1 VAQPGPRSGAGRESA
16 LQAQQAVSKLQA
28 ELTHVARVTTM
39 GELAAS
45 IAHEQNVV
53 EHSAILCDDPLL
65 KIPPE
70 LMVERMA
77 GANHASRLEMT
88 LHNSEQQLIEKA
100 LQEAAGRVSGPSG
113 AAARLGVPAS
123 TLESKIKRFKI
134 DKFRYRVGND

>member
-1 VAQPGPRSGAGRESA
+1 MTPVKLYGRPGSPQAHAIRDFLYRSDVPFEWI
-16 LQAQQAVSKLQA
+16 
-28 ELTHVARVTTM
+28 E
-39 GELAAS
+39 
-45 IAHEQNVV
+45 HEKDTPVCV
-53 EHSAILCDDPLL
+53 FSD
-65 KIPPE
+65 
-70 LMVERMA
+70 
-77 GANHASRLEMT
+77 GTRLEMT

>member
-1 VAQPGPRSGAGRESA
+1 
-16 LQAQQAVSKLQA
+16 VSKLQA

-77 GANHASRLEMT
+77 GGITRRGSR
-88 LHNSEQQLIEKA
+88 
-100 LQEAAGRVSGPSG
+100 
-113 AAARLGVPAS
+113 
-123 TLESKIKRFKI
+123 
-134 DKFRYRVGND
+134 